1 MKTLNPYS
9 TSYQSPKAP
18 SQGHQFWGIN
28 LSNIP
33 TSTTETQISDEF
45 KKYGDIFS
53 VKQVSTSSM
62 NIIFSSPKKA
72 NSIEDIRNQQKKFK
86 VTPLESKQL
95 PPKNNDNKD
104 HKDPAKKSPVAKLNL
119 LGHQTKKFTAK
130 TSKLSSSA
138 IPFASPPRIVHT
150 TNTAKPWK
158 CRACGKRFKF
168 QSWLIQHQKIHAAE
182 KPFVC
187 KVCHKRFKRK
197 DHLKSHLKVHI
208 PQSER
213 QKYQC
218 SKCTKKYLTKEG
230 LDRHWC

>member
-104 HKDPAKKSPVAKLNL
+104 HKDAAKKSPVAKLNL
-119 LGHQTKKFTAK
+119 LG
-130 TSKLSSSA
+130 
-138 IPFASPPRIVHT
+138 P
-150 TNTAKPWK
+150 NNY
-158 CRACGKRFKF
+158 
-168 QSWLIQHQKIHAAE
+168 
-182 KPFVC
+182 
-187 KVCHKRFKRK
+187 
-197 DHLKSHLKVHI
+197 
-208 PQSER
+208 R
-213 QKYQC
+213 QKRQRQQKQMEALQNGYNHNHNNNNI
-218 SKCTKKYLTKEG
+218 KI
-230 LDRHWC
+230 